1 MKPILRSLLFAA
13 CLLASAHS
21 WSHAQEWVTAKVQV
35 RFSPRGGGEQ
45 YVCQEIDKA
54 KTQIRMQAYSFTS
67 APIAIAL
74 VRAKGRGVDIQ
85 ITVDRR
91 ASQTRYSM
99 SSKCSQAGI
108 PIYLDGS
115 HAIAHEKLIVI
126 DGLTCLCGSYNWSRQ
141 ADQANWEDLL
151 TIESRELAAIFLA
164 NWELHKAHS
173 VRMR

>member
-35 RFSPRGGGEQ
+35 RFSPKGGGEAH
-45 YVCQEIDKA
+45 VVQEIDKA
-54 KTQIRMQAYSFTS
+54 KTQIRVQAYSFTS
-67 APIAIAL
+67 QPIANAL
-74 VRAKGRGVDIQ
+74 IRAHRRGVDVQ
-85 ITVDRR
+85 ATVDKS
-91 ASQTRYSM
+91 ANVSRYSVAG
-99 SSKCSQAGI
+99 QIRLAGI
-108 PIYLDGS
+108 SVYVDGAHS
-115 HAIAHEKLIVI
+115 IAHEKLIVI

-141 ADQANWEDLL
+141 ADRANWEDLL
-151 TIESRELAAIFLA
+151 TIESSELAVIFLA